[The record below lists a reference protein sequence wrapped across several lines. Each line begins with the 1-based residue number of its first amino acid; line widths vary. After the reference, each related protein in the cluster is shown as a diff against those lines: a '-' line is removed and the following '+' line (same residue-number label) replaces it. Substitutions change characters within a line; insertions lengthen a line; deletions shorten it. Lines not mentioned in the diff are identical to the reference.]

1 MASPYNPER
10 VDRGSKE
17 KDREDEHNDRSVDEE
32 LSITTVKVGYLMKH
46 SRQKDFAKRGT
57 FPDGVTPNGLL
68 FQRLSFEKP
77 LLPQLEDVDII
88 LHKATDEII
97 SVDLR
102 DSTESS
108 NAITYTKGMQE
119 LKRYMEQH
127 VECCVI
133 DPLDKIYP
141 VVDRL
146 KIQQILN
153 GLEDLPKGRCCCIR
167 GPNFLKVDDFNDPE
181 MDQRLS
187 AAKLSFPSI
196 VKPQVACGVA
206 DAHSMAIVFKSEDFK
221 NLSVPLPAVAQAS
234 MDILAAFE
242 YVNHSSRLFK
252 IYVIGKKVFYA
263 VKRSVPNA
271 DILTKMA
278 IENGSSPLIFDSLK
292 SLPTST
298 DSLHGGESSRATLDH
313 FDIDLVTDAA
323 YWLTRKLHLT
333 VFGFDVV
340 VQEGSNDH
348 VIVDV
353 NYLPSFKEVPDDI
366 AIPAFWDAVRE
377 KFESMKI

>member
-1 MASPYNPER
+1 MSCSSILPTSYSLGLYCYQGMASPYNPER
-10 VDRGSKE
+10 VDRGGKE
-17 KDREDEHNDRSVDEE
+17 KDHEDELMDRSVDEE

-46 SRQKDFAKRGT
+46 SRQQDFAKNKN
-57 FPDGVTPNGLL
+57 DLCNSAGL
-68 FQRLSFEKP
+68 
-77 LLPQLEDVDII
+77 I
-88 LHKATDEII
+88 L
-97 SVDLR
+97 
-102 DSTESS
+102 
-108 NAITYTKGMQE
+108 
-119 LKRYMEQH
+119 YMEQH
-127 VECCVI
+127 AECCVI

-153 GLEDLPKGRCCCIR
+153 GLEDLHKGRCCTIR

-234 MDILAAFE
+234 MDILAAFVIWRRDKVKTTLKAGTWE
-242 YVNHSSRLFK
+242 YVNHSSTLFK

-278 IENGSSPLIFDSLK
+278 IENGSSPLISNSLK

-298 DSLHGGESSRATLDH
+298 DSLQGGESSRATLDH

-323 YWLTRKLHLT
+323 HWLTRKLHLT

-340 VQEGSNDH
+340 VQEDSNDH

-353 NYLPSFKEVPDDI
+353 NYLPSFKQVPDDI
-366 AIPAFWDAVRE
+366 AIPAFWDAVRK
-377 KFESMKI
+377 KFESIKV

>member
-17 KDREDEHNDRSVDEE
+17 KDREDEHSDRSVDEE

-153 GLEDLPKGRCCCIR
+153 GLEDLPKGRCCSIR

-234 MDILAAFE
+234 MDILAAF
-242 YVNHSSRLFK
+242 
-252 IYVIGKKVFYA
+252 VI
-263 VKRSVPNA
+263 
-271 DILTKMA
+271 
-278 IENGSSPLIFDSLK
+278 LK

>member
-153 GLEDLPKGRCCCIR
+153 GLEDLPKGRCCSIR

-221 NLSVPLPAVAQAS
+221 NLSVPLPAVAQ
-234 MDILAAFE
+234 
-242 YVNHSSRLFK
+242 
-252 IYVIGKKVFYA
+252 VIIGTAGICKPFI
-263 VKRSVPNA
+263 N
-271 DILTKMA
+271 
-278 IENGSSPLIFDSLK
+278 
-292 SLPTST
+292 
-298 DSLHGGESSRATLDH
+298 
-313 FDIDLVTDAA
+313 
-323 YWLTRKLHLT
+323 
-333 VFGFDVV
+333 V
-340 VQEGSNDH
+340 VQDLCHWQE
-348 VIVDV
+348 
-353 NYLPSFKEVPDDI
+353 SFLC
-366 AIPAFWDAVRE
+366 R
-377 KFESMKI
+377 